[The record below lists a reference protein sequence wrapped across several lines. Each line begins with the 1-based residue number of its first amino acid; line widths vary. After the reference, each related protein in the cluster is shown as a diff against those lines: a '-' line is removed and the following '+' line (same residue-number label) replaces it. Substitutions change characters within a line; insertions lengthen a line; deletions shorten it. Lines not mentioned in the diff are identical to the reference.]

1 MNNQLLITV
10 SRQFGS
16 SGHQIA
22 EILAKELHMPLFD
35 KDDIAQAAKDYGM
48 YTKVMS
54 DSGSSLTNSF
64 LFSLAANMY
73 TLGQNGLSF
82 EQQISMAEEETM
94 RNLAKE
100 GPCIFIGRAADA
112 VFSDFPNRVSFF
124 IHAPLDWR
132 IQRIMNQYD
141 LTEGKAKNMIKQ
153 MDKKR
158 ASYYSERSDNTWGD
172 SNSYHLSIDSS
183 VLGPN
188 GTAQQLLAFIRART
202 SK

>member
-1 MNNQLLITV
+1 MNNQLIVTI

-54 DSGSSLTNSF
+54 ENGSSLTNSL

-124 IHAPLDWR
+124 VHAPLDWR
-132 IQRIMNQYD
+132 VQRIMKQYD
-141 LTEGKAKNMIKQ
+141 LTESKAKSMIKQ
-153 MDKKR
+153 MDRKR
-158 ASYYSERSDNTWGD
+158 ASYYSERTDNTWGD
-172 SNSYHLSIDSS
+172 AKSYDLCIDSS
-183 VLGPN
+183 LLGID
-188 GTAQQLLAFIRART
+188 GTVELLKDLIRI
-202 SK
+202 KDIK

>member
-1 MNNQLLITV
+1 MNNQLIVTI

-54 DSGSSLTNSF
+54 ENGSSLTNSL

-124 IHAPLDWR
+124 VHAPLDWR
-132 IQRIMNQYD
+132 VQRIM
-141 LTEGKAKNMIKQ
+141 KQ
-153 MDKKR
+153 
-158 ASYYSERSDNTWGD
+158 YYSERTDNTWGD
-172 SNSYHLSIDSS
+172 AKSYHMSIDSS

-188 GTAQQLLAFIRART
+188 GTAQQILSFLRART

>member
-1 MNNQLLITV
+1 MNNQLIVTI

-54 DSGSSLTNSF
+54 ENGSSLTNSL

-124 IHAPLDWR
+124 VHAPLDWR
-132 IQRIMNQYD
+132 VQRIMKQYD
-141 LTEGKAKNMIKQ
+141 LTESKAKSMIKQ
-153 MDKKR
+153 MDRKR
-158 ASYYSERSDNTWGD
+158 ASYYSERTDNTWGD
-172 SNSYHLSIDSS
+172 AKSYHMSIDSC
-183 VLGPN
+183 VLVPI
-188 GTAQQLLAFIRART
+188 GTAQQILSFLRART

>member
-1 MNNQLLITV
+1 MNNQLIFTI

-16 SGHQIA
+16 SGDQIA

-54 DSGSSLTNSF
+54 ENGSSLTNSL

-124 IHAPLDWR
+124 VHAPLDWR
-132 IQRIMNQYD
+132 VQRIMKQYD
-141 LTEGKAKNMIKQ
+141 LTESKAKSMIKQ
-153 MDKKR
+153 MDRKR
-158 ASYYSERSDNTWGD
+158 ASYYSERTDNTWGD
-172 SNSYHLSIDSS
+172 AKSCLLYTSPSPRDS
-183 VLGPN
+183 
-188 GTAQQLLAFIRART
+188 
-202 SK
+202 

>member
-35 KDDIAQAAKDYGM
+35 KDNIAQAAKDYGM

-132 IQRIMNQYD
+132 IQRIMKQYD

>member
-1 MNNQLLITV
+1 MNNQLIVTI

-54 DSGSSLTNSF
+54 ENGSSLTNSL

-100 GPCIFIGRAADA
+100 GPCIFIGRRRCCFFRFSEPRQLLCSRAAGLACAAHYEA
-112 VFSDFPNRVSFF
+112 VRFD
-124 IHAPLDWR
+124 R
-132 IQRIMNQYD
+132 IQSQVYD
-141 LTEGKAKNMIKQ
+141 
-153 MDKKR
+153 
-158 ASYYSERSDNTWGD
+158 
-172 SNSYHLSIDSS
+172 
-183 VLGPN
+183 
-188 GTAQQLLAFIRART
+188 
-202 SK
+202 

>member
-35 KDDIAQAAKDYGM
+35 KDDIAQAAKEYGM

-54 DSGSSLTNSF
+54 ESGSSLTNSF

-132 IQRIMNQYD
+132 MQRIMKQYD
-141 LTEGKAKNMIKQ
+141 LTESKAKNMIKQ
-153 MDKKR
+153 MDRKR

-172 SNSYHLSIDSS
+172 SSSYHLSIDSS